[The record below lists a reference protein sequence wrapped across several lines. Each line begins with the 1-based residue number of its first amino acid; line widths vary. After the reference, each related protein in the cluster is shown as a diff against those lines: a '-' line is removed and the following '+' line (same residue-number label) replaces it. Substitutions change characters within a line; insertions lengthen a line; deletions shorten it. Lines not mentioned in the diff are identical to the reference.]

1 MVDSQATNIHG
12 LLVSQPQNSTKGDTG
27 TTVIVSCDSNAR
39 SQCKSIQNGQW
50 KWWYC
55 STSVSAELMRCWVR
69 SDAMTLTSRHG
80 WQDSY
85 LTTPKGGFDDFQH
98 QDRDSSPTC
107 AAHFSLLSSLMFHQY
122 SYSAHCTIPVRPR
135 YSLCMTHV
143 VYFCAKRDSRRNQ
156 GNDLVRV
163 NDNFVLENLPRIRK
177 MCHSSHLRFGSCH
190 CWIVVIRTGV
200 RLSQRKLIF
209 DVAAGYFHT
218 ALLCLYLHE
227 VLHQTPKLL
236 WLASSSFYPIFNSFP
251 EPSQT

>member
-1 MVDSQATNIHG
+1 
-12 LLVSQPQNSTKGDTG
+12 
-27 TTVIVSCDSNAR
+27 
-39 SQCKSIQNGQW
+39 
-50 KWWYC
+50 
-55 STSVSAELMRCWVR
+55 
-69 SDAMTLTSRHG
+69 MTLTSRHG

-177 MCHSSHLRFGSCH
+177 MCHSSPSKIWLLPLLNRG
-190 CWIVVIRTGV
+190 
-200 RLSQRKLIF
+200 
-209 DVAAGYFHT
+209 HT
-218 ALLCLYLHE
+218 DRC
-227 VLHQTPKLL
+227 QTVPKEADL
-236 WLASSSFYPIFNSFP
+236 
-251 EPSQT
+251 